1 MVGCFARCR
10 EREGVRE
17 TGRRDDETENDW
29 ERLRMAGKR
38 ANETTGQR
46 DHGTAG
52 LRDHETTRLR
62 DYGTTGQRDNETTG
76 LLKKTQA
83 FTGVHRRSQTFSGI
97 LSRARQCVAVRG
109 SLASEGCRC
118 GAKSKFGW
126 MGVYLGVHSHSDER
140 AWCRRCATITT
151 RAWRQKGAECYT
163 RQKCRRWVV
172 LERTSH

>member
-83 FTGVHRRSQTFSGI
+83 FTGVLRRSQAFSVVRG
-97 LSRARQCVAVRG
+97 SAWQCVA
-109 SLASEGCRC
+109 
-118 GAKSKFGW
+118 
-126 MGVYLGVHSHSDER
+126 
-140 AWCRRCATITT
+140 
-151 RAWRQKGAECYT
+151 AWRQKGADVVPSRSLAGWGCTWAYIPIQTNELGAADAPLS
-163 RQKCRRWVV
+163 RQELGVRRAPSATLGKNAVDG
-172 LERTSH
+172 